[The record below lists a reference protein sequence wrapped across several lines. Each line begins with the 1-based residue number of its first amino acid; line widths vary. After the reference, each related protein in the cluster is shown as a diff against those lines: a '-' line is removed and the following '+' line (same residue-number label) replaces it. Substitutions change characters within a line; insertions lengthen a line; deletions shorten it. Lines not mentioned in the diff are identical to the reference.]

1 MGQPM
6 SNRSKS
12 VVYSATVILAA
23 ISVWN
28 FGLF

>member
-6 SNRSKS
+6 TNRSKS
-12 VVYSATVILAA
+12 IMYSAAFLLAA
-23 ISVWN
+23 LSVWN

>member
-12 VVYSATVILAA
+12 VVYSAAVILAA

>member
-6 SNRSKS
+6 TDRSRAI
-12 VVYSATVILAA
+12 VYSAAVILAA
-23 ISVWN
+23 LSVWN